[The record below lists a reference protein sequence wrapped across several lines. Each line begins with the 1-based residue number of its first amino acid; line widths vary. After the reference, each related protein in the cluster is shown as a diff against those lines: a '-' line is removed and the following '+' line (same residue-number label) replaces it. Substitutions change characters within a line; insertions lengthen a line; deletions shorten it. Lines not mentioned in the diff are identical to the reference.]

1 MAIII
6 SFIAGFLFAVIV
18 GAFGVKHMAKKGH
31 YASAIY
37 DKEKDVWTVR
47 GRLLAISGKVAHR
60 LRDEDGKGV
69 KYLF

>member
-1 MAIII
+1 MSIII

-18 GAFGVKHMAKKGH
+18 GGIGIKSLAKKGH

-47 GRLLAISGKVAHR
+47 GRFLAISGKIASR